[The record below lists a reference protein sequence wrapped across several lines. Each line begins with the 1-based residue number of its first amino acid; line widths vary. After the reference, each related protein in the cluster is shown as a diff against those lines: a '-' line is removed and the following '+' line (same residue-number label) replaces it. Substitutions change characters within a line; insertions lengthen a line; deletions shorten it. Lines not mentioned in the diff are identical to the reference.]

1 MFANFLMEV
10 LDACRN
16 AGAGVEVVAT
26 VCDMGANNVR
36 PWNSWG
42 FLERYRS
49 SREVIKK
56 LQQCWNPISLNAH
69 NLFVHQT

>member
-1 MFANFLMEV
+1 VMFANFLMEV

-16 AGAGVEVVAT
+16 AGVEVVAT
-26 VCDMGANNVR
+26 VCDMGSNIVR
-36 PWNSWG
+36 PWNSWV
-42 FLERYRS
+42 FLKRYHS

-56 LQQCWNPISLNAH
+56 LQQCWNPVSLNAH